1 MFAPH
6 KNAILYFF
14 YSATRL
20 VSYSAGCRGRHPIHF
35 WRWDFFFTG
44 CLYFACSARC
54 RGRHP
59 LHAVYSYEWISLNLA
74 IYMNAVRSRDVED
87 AIPYIWFIRRMNTD
101 KYRNIF
107 ERCAFTGRRGRHPL
121 HCFIWMSI
129 GKYGIYMNAVRS
141 RDVEDAIPYIVI
153 FIVRTPSPTC
163 GLFEGWIPI
172 NMEIFLNTS
181 RSRDVCTSKSRC
193 ASQGRHP
200 LHGHVYCEDAIP
212 PHSQYTPRGRH
223 LQKILQTLPAN
234 YRVY

>member
-1 MFAPH
+1 MNIAEFGNTHERYA
-6 KNAILYFF
+6 F
-14 YSATRL
+14 T
-20 VSYSAGCRGRHPIHF
+20 GCRGRHPLHMVYSKDEYRRICKYTWTLCVHGMSGTPSPTCVLF
-35 WRWDFFFTG
+35 LWMNIDEFGNIFERYAFTG
-44 CLYFACSARC
+44 C
-54 RGRHP
+54 RGCHP

-200 LHGHVYCEDAIP
+200 
-212 PHSQYTPRGRH
+212 T
-223 LQKILQTLPAN
+223 T
-234 YRVY
+234 